1 MEINN
6 KNTRKEYKFLFS
18 RKEVLKFRKFYGDSL
33 TNLYPNR
40 TIKSMYMDTNDLRLY
55 SLSKQTDVD
64 KFKLRYRTYPNS
76 DAKIYR
82 EVKSNNSTGKEKTS
96 KVTSFT
102 SFEEINFDVH
112 ENYFLT
118 PSLFIKY
125 EREYF
130 QLDSAARLTIDSNL
144 QFNLPK
150 NVSLLDKYMS
160 ENLFIVELKIL
171 ENKNYDLTEYFLNSP
186 VAFSKYDYGI
196 ERIYNRN
203 LIQN

>member
-82 EVKSNNSTGKEKTS
+82 EVKSNKSTGKEKTS

-112 ENYFLT
+112 KNYFLT

-171 ENKNYDLTEYFLNSP
+171 ENKNFDLTEYFLNSP

-203 LIQN
+203 IIQN

>member
-112 ENYFLT
+112 KNYFLT

>member
-82 EVKSNNSTGKEKTS
+82 ES
-96 KVTSFT
+96 
-102 SFEEINFDVH
+102 
-112 ENYFLT
+112 
-118 PSLFIKY
+118 
-125 EREYF
+125 
-130 QLDSAARLTIDSNL
+130 
-144 QFNLPK
+144 
-150 NVSLLDKYMS
+150 
-160 ENLFIVELKIL
+160 
-171 ENKNYDLTEYFLNSP
+171 
-186 VAFSKYDYGI
+186 
-196 ERIYNRN
+196 
-203 LIQN
+203 